1 MEISCSL
8 LHQNKLEAS
17 LLILME
23 FIWIYTRLWLSICQL
38 VAHRHKTQT
47 MLPHLNSF
55 EQFLPFPLHL
65 SNCFCILIAD

>member
-38 VAHRHKTQT
+38 AAHRHQNANHAT
-47 MLPHLNSF
+47 SS
-55 EQFLPFPLHL
+55 E
-65 SNCFCILIAD
+65 